1 MVKNVLSSSD
11 RSSCFSYLSVDVY
24 ILNSL
29 GIFYFYVDRVGRFQG
44 FIRISRLT
52 LVRLIGPEGGS
63 LAGWSRGW

>member
-1 MVKNVLSSSD
+1 M
-11 RSSCFSYLSVDVY
+11 DVI

-52 LVRLIGPEGGS
+52 LVRLAGPGGGS
-63 LAGWSRGW
+63 